1 MSIRLGPLNPIH
13 LLDSKMTVQR
23 EHGVFRDSKCFDRG
37 IFIVYKFDL
46 KLDNHEELFFIWWGW
61 VVGGGKE
68 VVRMTFWFS

>member
-1 MSIRLGPLNPIH
+1 MSITLGPLNSIH
-13 LLDSKMTVQR
+13 LLDCAKGTWSSL
-23 EHGVFRDSKCFDRG
+23 GKCFDRG

-68 VVRMTFWFS
+68 VVRMTFGFS